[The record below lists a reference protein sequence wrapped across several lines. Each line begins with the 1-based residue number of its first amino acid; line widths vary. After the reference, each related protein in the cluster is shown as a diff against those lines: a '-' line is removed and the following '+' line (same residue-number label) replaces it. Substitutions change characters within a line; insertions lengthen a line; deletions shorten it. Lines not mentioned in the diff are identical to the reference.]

1 MKTKIILSGC
11 GGKMGHAITALV
23 AEREDCEICAGVDL
37 VSTGHEGFPVF
48 SSIFDYKGEADVLID
63 FSHPSVLDSLLAYGK
78 ERHLPLVLCTTGS
91 AKSRRLPC
99 ARPARK
105 FLSFRRA
112 ICPWGLTF

>member
-48 SSIFDYKGEADVLID
+48 PSIFDYKGEADVLID
-63 FSHPSVLDSLLAYGK
+63 FSHPSVLDSLLASCAV
-78 ERHLPLVLCTTGS
+78 HH
-91 AKSRRLPC
+91 RLQQRADGC
-99 ARPARK
+99 RARGQRGNSYLFVGQYVP
-105 FLSFRRA
+105 
-112 ICPWGLTF
+112 GD